1 VEDGTMISVEKKRK
15 GGLGKR
21 TGVSGE
27 RSRRDFLHMGWMA
40 PVIAA
45 IALSQPGRAFAS
57 TGGGNLKQPSPA
69 QPYR

>member
-1 VEDGTMISVEKKRK
+1 MISDEKKEK
-15 GGLGKR
+15 ADLEKEQ
-21 TGVSGE
+21 GVSGE

-57 TGGGNLKQPSPA
+57 TGSDNLKQPPPA
-69 QPYR
+69 QPYQ